1 MFLPYY
7 AIPCYNGS
15 AYCSTSDLV
24 FSHLLVGW
32 ALMFGDFGVASPWFA
47 NPFYIVSII
56 IGFTSKPNPSP
67 VALIF
72 STLSLLFAIILY
84 IVGEYVVNVALGR
97 VDKIVHFDLGY
108 YVWFA
113 SFFCMFLSQVM
124 LFRNSFAS
132 NKE

>member
-1 MFLPYY
+1 
-7 AIPCYNGS
+7 
-15 AYCSTSDLV
+15 
-24 FSHLLVGW
+24 
-32 ALMFGDFGVASPWFA
+32 MFGDFGVASPWFA

-72 STLSLLFAIILY
+72 STLSLFFAIILY

-97 VDKIVHFDLGY
+97 ADKIVHFDLGY

-113 SFFCMFLSQVM
+113 SFFLYVFKSGDVV
-124 LFRNSFAS
+124 
-132 NKE
+132 